1 MNKKYCITAPAK
13 LNLNLFVKSKNENGL
28 HFLESDICFLELCD
42 KLYINTSKKDAFF
55 QNKKTKSLI
64 INPNDNLILKAI
76 NQFRLFTKWE
86 KKFEVFLDKEIPV
99 GAGLGGGS
107 ADAAA
112 TLILL
117 RKIYNQ
123 ESENKYIDLSSLHKI
138 ALNLGSDVPAC
149 LKSKDIK
156 LKGYGEKVTRSKF
169 PENYFFLLI
178 NPNVIL
184 STRDVFKHY
193 ENSFNNEFHKNHL
206 YFGNIKIHNSLLLS
220 AISLAPSISPIL
232 ISLKKAQNIVTYG
245 MSGSG
250 STCFGIFENLDD
262 IVIFLK
268 NFRQGSDQ
276 SYFTWY
282 GQKRDYNLNR
292 VTYSKML
299 EKKY

>member
-1 MNKKYCITAPAK
+1 MNKRYFITAPAK
-13 LNLNLFVKSKNENGL
+13 LNLNLFVKNKNENGL

-42 KLYINTSKKDAFF
+42 KLYINISKKDAFF

-64 INPNDNLILKAI
+64 IDPNNNLILKAI
-76 NQFRLFTKWE
+76 DQFRLFTKWE
-86 KKFEVFLDKEIPV
+86 KKFEVFLDKQIPI

-112 TLILL
+112 TLIIL

-123 ESENKYIDLSSLHKI
+123 ETENKYIDLSSLHKI
-138 ALNLGSDVPAC
+138 ALCLGSDVPAC

-178 NPNVIL
+178 NPNVRL
-184 STRDVFKHY
+184 STRDVFNHY
-193 ENSFNNEFHKNHL
+193 KNSFNNEVHENDL

-232 ISLKKAQNIVTYG
+232 NSLKKAQNIVTYG

-268 NFRQGSDQ
+268 NFNQGSDQ
-276 SYFTWY
+276 NYFTWY

>member
-1 MNKKYCITAPAK
+1 MSKKYCITAPAK
-13 LNLNLFVKSKNENGL
+13 LNLNLFVKNKNENGL
-28 HFLESDICFLELCD
+28 HFLESNICFLELCD
-42 KLYINTSKKDAFF
+42 KLYINISEKDAFS
-55 QNKKTKSLI
+55 QNEKIKSLI
-64 INPNDNLILKAI
+64 INPVDNLVLKAI
-76 NQFRLFTKWE
+76 NQFRSFTKWE
-86 KKFEVFLDKEIPV
+86 KKFEVFLDKKIPI

-123 ESENKYIDLSSLHKI
+123 ESENKNIDLFSLHKI

-156 LKGYGEKVTRSKF
+156 LKGYGEKIIKSKT

-178 NPNVIL
+178 NPNVRL
-184 STRDVFKHY
+184 STGDVFKHY
-193 ENSFNNEFHKNHL
+193 EKYLNSEVHKNQL
-206 YFGNIKIHNSLLLS
+206 YFGNIKIYNSLLLS

-245 MSGSG
+245 MTGSG
-250 STCFGIFENLDD
+250 STCFGIFKNLDD

-268 NFRQGSDQ
+268 IFKQASYQN
-276 SYFTWY
+276 YFTWY
-282 GQKRDYNLNR
+282 GKKKDYNLNR

>member
-1 MNKKYCITAPAK
+1 MNKRYFITAPAK
-13 LNLNLFVKSKNENGL
+13 LNLNLFIKDKNENGF

-42 KLYINTSKKDAFF
+42 KLYINISKKDAFF

-64 INPNDNLILKAI
+64 IDPNNNLILKAI
-76 NQFRLFTKWE
+76 DQFRLFTKWE
-86 KKFEVFLDKEIPV
+86 KKFEVFLDKQIPI

-112 TLILL
+112 TLIIL

-123 ESENKYIDLSSLHKI
+123 ETENKYIDLSSLHKI
-138 ALNLGSDVPAC
+138 ALCLGSDVPAC

-156 LKGYGEKVTRSKF
+156 LIGYGEKVTRSKF

-178 NPNVIL
+178 NPNVRL
-184 STRDVFKHY
+184 STRDVFNHY
-193 ENSFNNEFHKNHL
+193 KNSFNNEVHENDL

-232 ISLKKAQNIVTYG
+232 NSLKKAQNIVTYG

-268 NFRQGSDQ
+268 NFKQDSDQ
-276 SYFTWY
+276 NYFTWY

>member
-13 LNLNLFVKSKNENGL
+13 LNLNLFVKNKNKYGL

-42 KLYINTSKKDAFF
+42 KLYINISEKDTFS
-55 QNKKTKSLI
+55 QNEKIKSLI
-64 INPNDNLILKAI
+64 INPVDNLVLKAI
-76 NQFRLFTKWE
+76 NQFRSFTKWE
-86 KKFEVFLDKEIPV
+86 KKFEIFLDKQIPI

-123 ESENKYIDLSSLHKI
+123 ECKNKNIDLSSLNKI
-138 ALNLGSDVPAC
+138 ALDLGSDVPAC

-156 LKGYGEKVTRSKF
+156 LKGYGEKIIKSKT

-178 NPNVIL
+178 NPNVKL

-193 ENSFNNEFHKNHL
+193 EKFLNNDVHKNKL
-206 YFGNIKIHNSLLLS
+206 YFGNIKIYNSLLLS

-232 ISLKKAQNIVTYG
+232 INLKKAQNIVTYG
-245 MSGSG
+245 MTGSG
-250 STCFGIFENLDD
+250 STCFGIFKNLDD

-268 NFRQGSDQ
+268 NFKQASYQ
-276 SYFTWY
+276 NYFTWY
-282 GQKRDYNLNR
+282 GKKKDYNLNR